1 MANSLS
7 ELIGDFGKISL
18 YIHIPFC
25 KKRCYYCDF
34 VSFTEGSVENYINAL
49 LSEIDLYKDQLKRGV
64 RTLYI
69 GGGTPSFINEHY
81 IKKILEK
88 LDKYLNLEEFTI
100 EVNPDSF
107 DEYKAKFYKDL
118 GVNRLS
124 IGIQSFDEVVLKKS
138 GRTHNAKDALRAYE
152 IASKY
157 FENVNVDFIIGLPG
171 ETWRSI
177 ESVVDF
183 IRVYTPKHISL
194 YLLEIHEGTLISQL
208 YKKLSDDVYERY
220 DAVLKFLKSQGY
232 ERYEISNFALE
243 GRYSKHNLIYWA
255 NLDYIGL
262 GISAGGHIK
271 NLRYN
276 NVSTF
281 EKYYTKLKNKEYPIE
296 YKSINKVERETLE
309 SIFMMLRTKWGID
322 RKLIVDLPKLSTILK
337 ILSSKYSFFDGTK
350 LNEKGMDFSNLFLG
364 ELLKLWEDFYEN

>member
-7 ELIGDFGKISL
+7 ELIGDFNKISL

-34 VSFTEGSVENYINAL
+34 VSFTEGSIENYISAL
-49 LSEIDLYKDQLKRGV
+49 LSEVDLYREKLKRGV
-64 RTLYI
+64 KTLYI
-69 GGGTPSFINEHY
+69 GGGTPSFINEYY
-81 IKKILEK
+81 IKKIVEK
-88 LDKYLNLEEFTI
+88 LSEYLKLEEFTI

-118 GVNRLS
+118 GINRLS
-124 IGIQSFDEVVLKKS
+124 IGIQTFDDIVLKKS
-138 GRTHNAKDALRAYE
+138 GRTHDAKEALRAYE
-152 IASKY
+152 IATKY

-177 ESVVDF
+177 EGIVDF

-194 YLLEIHEGTLISQL
+194 YLLEIHEGTLISQF
-208 YKKLSDDVYERY
+208 YKKHPDEVYERY
-220 DAVLKFLKSQGY
+220 DAVLTFLKSSGY

-243 GRYSKHNLIYWA
+243 GKYSKHNLVYWA
-255 NLDYIGL
+255 NLDYVGL
-262 GISAGGHIK
+262 GISAGGH
-271 NLRYN
+271 LGSMRYN

-281 EKYYTKLKNKEYPIE
+281 EQYYTKLKKKEYPIE
-296 YKSINKVERETLE
+296 YKVINKIERETLE

-322 RKLIVDLPKLSTILK
+322 KKLIANLPKLDTVLD
-337 ILSSKYSFFDGTK
+337 ILSSKYEFFDGTK
-350 LNEKGMDFSNLFLG
+350 LNETGMDFSNLFLG
-364 ELLKLWEDFYEN
+364 ELLKIWEDFYEN

>member
-7 ELIGDFGKISL
+7 ELIGDFNKISL

-107 DEYKAKFYKDL
+107 DEYKAKFYKNL

-183 IRVYTPKHISL
+183 MRVYTPKHISL

-208 YKKLSDDVYERY
+208 YKKLSDDAYERY

-322 RKLIVDLPKLSTILK
+322 RKLIVDLPRFDTILK

>member
-7 ELIGDFGKISL
+7 ELIGDFNKISL

-107 DEYKAKFYKDL
+107 DEYKAKFYKNL

-220 DAVLKFLKSQGY
+220 DAVLKFLKSHGY

-309 SIFMMLRTKWGID
+309 SIFMMLRTRWGID

>member
-7 ELIGDFGKISL
+7 ELIGDFNKISL

-34 VSFTEGSVENYINAL
+34 VSFTEGSIENYISAL
-49 LSEIDLYKDQLKRGV
+49 LSEVDLYREKLKRGV
-64 RTLYI
+64 KTLYI
-69 GGGTPSFINEHY
+69 GGGTPSFINEYY
-81 IKKILEK
+81 IKKIVEK
-88 LDKYLNLEEFTI
+88 LSEYLKLEEFTI

-118 GVNRLS
+118 GINRLS
-124 IGIQSFDEVVLKKS
+124 IGIQSFDDIVLKKS
-138 GRTHNAKDALRAYE
+138 GRTHGAKEALRAYE
-152 IASKY
+152 IATKY

-177 ESVVDF
+177 EGIVDF

-194 YLLEIHEGTLISQL
+194 YLLEIHEGTLISQF
-208 YKKLSDDVYERY
+208 YKKHPDEVYERY
-220 DAVLKFLKSQGY
+220 DAVLTFLKSSGY

-243 GRYSKHNLIYWA
+243 GKYSKHNLAYWA
-255 NLDYIGL
+255 NLDYVGL
-262 GISAGGHIK
+262 GISAGGH
-271 NLRYN
+271 LDSMRYN

-281 EKYYTKLKNKEYPIE
+281 EQYYTKLKKKEYPIE
-296 YKSINKVERETLE
+296 YKVINKIERETLE

-322 RKLIVDLPKLSTILK
+322 KKLIANLPKLDTVLD
-337 ILSSKYSFFDGTK
+337 ILSSKYEFFDGTK
-350 LNEKGMDFSNLFLG
+350 LNETGMDFSNLFLG
-364 ELLKLWEDFYEN
+364 ELLKIWEDFYEN

>member
-7 ELIGDFGKISL
+7 ELIGDFNKISL

-34 VSFTEGSVENYINAL
+34 VSFTEGSIENYISAL
-49 LSEIDLYKDQLKRGV
+49 LSEVELYREKLKRGV
-64 RTLYI
+64 KTLYI
-69 GGGTPSFINEHY
+69 GGGTPSFINEYY
-81 IKKILEK
+81 IKKIVEK
-88 LDKYLNLEEFTI
+88 LSEYLKLEEFTI

-118 GVNRLS
+118 GINRLS
-124 IGIQSFDEVVLKKS
+124 IGIQTFDDIVLKKS
-138 GRTHNAKDALRAYE
+138 GRTHDAKEALRAYE
-152 IASKY
+152 IATKY

-177 ESVVDF
+177 EGIVDF

-194 YLLEIHEGTLISQL
+194 YLLEIHEGTLISQF
-208 YKKLSDDVYERY
+208 YKKHPDEVYERY
-220 DAVLKFLKSQGY
+220 DAVLTFLKSSGY

-243 GRYSKHNLIYWA
+243 GKYSKHNLVYWA
-255 NLDYIGL
+255 NLDYVGL
-262 GISAGGHIK
+262 GISAGGH
-271 NLRYN
+271 LGSMRYN

-281 EKYYTKLKNKEYPIE
+281 EQYYTKLKKKEYPIE
-296 YKSINKVERETLE
+296 YKVINKIERETLE

-322 RKLIVDLPKLSTILK
+322 KKLIANLPKLDTVLD
-337 ILSSKYSFFDGTK
+337 ILSSKYEFFDGTK
-350 LNEKGMDFSNLFLG
+350 LNETGMDFSNLFLG
-364 ELLKLWEDFYEN
+364 ELLKIWEDFYEN

>member
-7 ELIGDFGKISL
+7 ELIGDFNKISL

-107 DEYKAKFYKDL
+107 DEYKAKFYKNL

-194 YLLEIHEGTLISQL
+194 YLLEIHEGTLISQF

-220 DAVLKFLKSQGY
+220 DAVLKFLKSHGY

-309 SIFMMLRTKWGID
+309 SIFMMLRTRWGID
-322 RKLIVDLPKLSTILK
+322 RKLIVDLPRFDTILK

>member
-7 ELIGDFGKISL
+7 ELIGDFNKISL

-34 VSFTEGSVENYINAL
+34 VSFTEGSIENYISAL
-49 LSEIDLYKDQLKRGV
+49 LSEVNLYREKLKRGV
-64 RTLYI
+64 KTLYI
-69 GGGTPSFINEHY
+69 GGGTPSFINEYY
-81 IKKILEK
+81 IKKIVEK
-88 LDKYLNLEEFTI
+88 LSEYLKLEEFTI

-118 GVNRLS
+118 GINRLS
-124 IGIQSFDEVVLKKS
+124 IGIQTFDDIVLKKS
-138 GRTHNAKDALRAYE
+138 GRTHDAKEALRAYE
-152 IASKY
+152 IATKY

-177 ESVVDF
+177 EGIVDF

-194 YLLEIHEGTLISQL
+194 YLLEIHEGTLISQF
-208 YKKLSDDVYERY
+208 YKKHPDEVYERY
-220 DAVLKFLKSQGY
+220 DAVLTFLKSSGY

-243 GRYSKHNLIYWA
+243 GKYSKHNLVYWA
-255 NLDYIGL
+255 NLDYVGL
-262 GISAGGHIK
+262 GISAGGH
-271 NLRYN
+271 LDSMRYN

-281 EKYYTKLKNKEYPIE
+281 EQYYTKLKKKEYPIE
-296 YKSINKVERETLE
+296 YKVINKIERETLE

-322 RKLIVDLPKLSTILK
+322 KKLIANLPKLDTVLD
-337 ILSSKYSFFDGTK
+337 ILSSKYEFFDGTK
-350 LNEKGMDFSNLFLG
+350 LNETGMDFSNLFLG
-364 ELLKLWEDFYEN
+364 ELLKIWEDFYEN